1 MSPVYRVRR
10 SSWRQ
15 WQLTL
20 ALCAVVILSN
30 LVLARVLAGRFP
42 SAAQL
47 ALEMDNNARNSR
59 PMQGERGK
67 PPDGQPGANPGARQQ
82 GGLSPAPGL
91 ARGGGMPGGVSGAEG
106 GPGGA
111 PAAVRG
117 AGPAPGGA
125 PGPALEAG
133 TDGQQASAG
142 QDGET
147 NPVARLDGMLADRIG
162 RIAAENGIPLEQA
175 LPSDELRQAALATG
189 QLGSNE
195 SQILITEY
203 SRRFRELTGEDMPGE

>member
-1 MSPVYRVRR
+1 MVRGATSQGLAMSPVYRVRR

-82 GGLSPAPGL
+82 GGRRGTWLIDRSGRRPPLSHGGGGL
-91 ARGGGMPGGVSGAEG
+91 RGG
-106 GPGGA
+106 
-111 PAAVRG
+111 
-117 AGPAPGGA
+117 
-125 PGPALEAG
+125 
-133 TDGQQASAG
+133 
-142 QDGET
+142 
-147 NPVARLDGMLADRIG
+147 
-162 RIAAENGIPLEQA
+162 
-175 LPSDELRQAALATG
+175 RQ
-189 QLGSNE
+189 S
-195 SQILITEY
+195 
-203 SRRFRELTGEDMPGE
+203 